1 MTDSEIIKALECC
14 ANFAQCTG
22 CGYYKERD
30 RCCVDAVMQDAV
42 SMLKRQQ
49 AEIERLQDTNRQLET
64 DNFNANMNLDLVQ
77 QENDNLIRNYKECAM
92 EAVRD
97 FAGRLIKRHD
107 EFWRSEEDMEH
118 VVAEIVA
125 EMEGKA

>member
-1 MTDSEIIKALECC
+1 MTDSDIIKALECC

-30 RCCVDAVMQDAV
+30 RCCVDAVMEDAV
-42 SMLKRQQ
+42 AMLKRQQ
-49 AEIERLQDTNRQLET
+49 AEIKRLKTEK
-64 DNFNANMNLDLVQ
+64 
-77 QENDNLIRNYKECAM
+77 DNLIRNYKECAM

-97 FAGRLIKRHD
+97 FAGRLKERQIQPEYPWGDLFVTASMID
-107 EFWRSEEDMEH
+107 ET
-118 VVAEIVA
+118 VA